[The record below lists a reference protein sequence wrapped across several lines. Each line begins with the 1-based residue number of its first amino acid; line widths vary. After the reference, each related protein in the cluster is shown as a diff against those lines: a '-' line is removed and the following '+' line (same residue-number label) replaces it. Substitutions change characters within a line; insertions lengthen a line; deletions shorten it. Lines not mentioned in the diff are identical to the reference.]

1 MRRWVCALVVLIV
14 AGWFAASTSS
24 SARATSTPGPRVT
37 CGVSTLTFLFWPQ
50 GHQAIPSIGFPAF
63 QVPHLEVYRTDP
75 AFPSGNQVA
84 YAGLTADRTRAGGA
98 FAKSCAA
105 VAARSFKP
113 TPSVR
118 TTADTTRLV
127 CKFPK
132 AARLDYVTTDSP
144 ASVTMRAFVPIKTKK
159 RKPAALTLVVSA
171 HLENT
176 TAALKYDAK
185 LCKANAPPS

>member
-1 MRRWVCALVVLIV
+1 MRRCVCALVVFVV
-14 AGWFAASTSS
+14 AGWLAASTSF
-24 SARATSTPGPRVT
+24 SAPAISTPGPRVR

-63 QVPHLEVYRTDP
+63 PVPHLEVYRTDP
-75 AFPSGNQVA
+75 TFPNGNQVA

-113 TPSVR
+113 MPSAR
-118 TTADTTRLV
+118 TTADTTQLV

-132 AARLDYVTTDSP
+132 AAQLDYVTTDSP
-144 ASVTMRAFVPIKTKK
+144 A
-159 RKPAALTLVVSA
+159 
-171 HLENT
+171 
-176 TAALKYDAK
+176 
-185 LCKANAPPS
+185 